1 MVMSQHPDITARPSH
16 DRLMRTTVNID
27 ADVYRAAASL
37 AAERKA
43 SLGRVLSD
51 LARRGLAPQGRIR
64 DEGGFPVF
72 DVPSG
77 APPITPEMVREAED
91 DA

>member
-1 MVMSQHPDITARPSH
+1 
-16 DRLMRTTVNID
+16 MRTTVNID

-37 AAERKA
+37 AAERK
-43 SLGRVLSD
+43 STLGRVLSD

-72 DVPSG
+72 DVPAG

-91 DA
+91 DS